1 MRKLIIVLAT
11 IFVAGCTT
19 MSDSKVA
26 RINSLSC
33 PQLAVALDYELES
46 KREHDESSAANSAL
60 FVVTRGDLSNQAL
73 GDSIIEE
80 IEAGEHKNAADYIRG
95 RQDEL
100 GC

>member
-1 MRKLIIVLAT
+1 MRKLIITLAT
-11 IFVAGCTT
+11 VVIAGCTT
-19 MSDSKVA
+19 MSDTKVS

-60 FVVTRGDLSNQAL
+60 FVVTKGDLSNQAL

-80 IEAGEHKNAADYIRG
+80 IEAGEHKKAADYIQQ